1 MIVNFLADYGM
12 FLAKLGTVA
21 VLILVVIFVVFFLY
35 MRARSGTEDHLE
47 IKNLN
52 QKYEQ
57 MRLMLKSAMLPKKEF
72 KKALKELKAKRKKEE
87 KTGQQEDAHRRIFV
101 LDFNGDYRATEVTS
115 LREEISAVLTVAN
128 KEDEV
133 FIRLE
138 SGGGA
143 VHGYGLGAS
152 QLKRITDRG
161 IRLTVAVDKVAASG
175 GYMMACVA
183 SHIIAAPFAI
193 LGSIGVLAQL
203 PNFNRFL
210 KKHDIDFEQLT
221 AGKYKRTLTMFGENT
236 DADREKVRQE
246 LEDIHALFREFVQS
260 NRAAVDIEKAA
271 TGEHWYG
278 KQALEI
284 GLVDE
289 LRTSDD
295 YLAGHATT
303 ADIYEVCYVRKRPLL
318 EKLLHP
324 ATALFQRDS
333 LGEN

>member
-1 MIVNFLADYGM
+1 MMMDFLANYGM
-12 FLAKLGTVA
+12 FLAKLGTVFF
-21 VLILVVIFVVFFLY
+21 LLLGVIVVVFFLY
-35 MRARSGTEDHLE
+35 VRAKGGGDDHLE
-47 IKNLN
+47 IKNIN

-57 MRLMLKSAMLPKKEF
+57 MQLMLKSAILPKKEF
-72 KKALKELKAKRKKEE
+72 KKILKDFKAGQKKEGKKGTQLE
-87 KTGQQEDAHRRIFV
+87 GRRRIFV
-101 LDFNGDYRATEVTS
+101 LDFDGDIRASGVAS
-115 LREEISAVLTVAN
+115 LREEISALLTVAG
-128 KEDEV
+128 KDDEV

-143 VHGYGLGAS
+143 VHGYGLAAS
-152 QLKRITDRG
+152 QLKRIRDQN

-183 SHIIAAPFAI
+183 NHIIAAPFAI

-210 KKHDIDFEQLT
+210 KKHDIDFEQFA
-221 AGKYKRTLTMFGENT
+221 AGKYKRTVSLFGENT
-236 DADREKVRQE
+236 EADREKLRQE
-246 LEDIHALFREFVQS
+246 LGETHILFKEFVQT
-260 NRAAVDIEKAA
+260 NRPRVNIEKVA

-278 KQALEI
+278 KQALDI

-295 YLAGHATT
+295 YLTASSDV
-303 ADIYEVCYVRKRPLL
+303 ADIYEISYVRKRPLL

-324 ATALFQRDS
+324 MLKLVAPDPFS
-333 LGEN
+333 E